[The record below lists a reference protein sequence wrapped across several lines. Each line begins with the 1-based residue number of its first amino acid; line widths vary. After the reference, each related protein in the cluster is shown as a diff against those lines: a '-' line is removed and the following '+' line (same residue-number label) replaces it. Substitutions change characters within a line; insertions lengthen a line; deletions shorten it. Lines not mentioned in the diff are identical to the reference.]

1 MDEARI
7 RALHDTLAE
16 EYGEPDPPRDR
27 PPVDYLI
34 HSILSQ
40 NTSDENRDVAWERL
54 VSEFDSNYEAIENA
68 DPDELADVIRPAG
81 LANQRV
87 QRIQDSL
94 RTVREETGGEYR
106 MDFIEE
112 MDVDEALEW
121 LTDIRGIGVK
131 TAGIILLFRF
141 DKPYFPV
148 DTHIERLSKR
158 FGLVPE
164 NASYEEAHELMTEQ
178 VPNDIHY
185 SLHKLLISHGRAYCT
200 ARNPDCDNTICR
212 EFCRC
217 EAGGCA

>member
-7 RALHDTLAE
+7 RALHDALAE

-112 MDVDEALEW
+112 MDVGEALEW

-217 EAGGCA
+217 EAGGCV